1 MRIRLASL
9 VSEIEAGYKK
19 LLEISNI
26 SVGFG
31 EDNVLS
37 DVNFTIAKGE
47 TLLVCGAGS
56 SGKTTLMNAAS
67 GVLPR
72 LVHPRSFAGS
82 VKLNGTPLAEM
93 SRDQLF
99 SAISIVGQN
108 IEDQLWDLSVED
120 LIAFPLENRG
130 LAKSEI
136 REKLEALIVEL
147 KLTPLL
153 GRSVMT
159 LSGGERRMAG
169 IGSALALSPELLV
182 LDEPTTGLDPAARQR
197 LVRAMQQ
204 ASSDVSA
211 MLIAEQDSA
220 SLVALVDNVALLSDR
235 TLASPI
241 AMSTIAKQPDPW
253 LNAGI
258 LPPFHRRPPSKV
270 GATGKDILEISSVR
284 TDLKRSDGSPVL
296 DDVSFTLREGEVIAL
311 IGRNG
316 AGKTTLFQSILG
328 LTKTAAGNI
337 IINGEN
343 ATDWTSARRARKVAY
358 LPQNMRR
365 ILFNFTVLEEVLFAI
380 TASTAKNHDNSV
392 VALATETLNRYG
404 LGHLVEANPF
414 ALSAR
419 QQALLGLACAEAAD
433 APVVILDEPLL
444 ARDRYGREMLDQF
457 LKTAIGKGVA
467 VMLISHDLELID
479 DVTSRT
485 LILDG
490 GHIVFDGSTDD
501 SWSSDAFNH
510 LGWPAPTQSP
520 DGAAQ

>member
-1 MRIRLASL
+1 M
-9 VSEIEAGYKK
+9 
-19 LLEISNI
+19 LELNNI

-31 EDNVLS
+31 EDNVLA
-37 DVNFTIAKGE
+37 DVNLSIAKGE
-47 TLLVCGAGS
+47 TMLVCGAGS

-67 GVLPR
+67 GILPR
-72 LVHPRSFAGS
+72 LVHPRSFSGS
-82 VKLNGTPLAEM
+82 VTLNGADLSDM
-93 SRDQLF
+93 SRDRLF

-130 LAKSEI
+130 LAKAEI
-136 REKLEALIVEL
+136 REKIEVLITAL

-211 MLIAEQDSA
+211 MLIAEQDAA
-220 SLVALVDNVALLSDR
+220 SLVELVDNVALLSDR
-235 TLASPI
+235 AIASPV
-241 AMSTIAKQPDPW
+241 AMSELAKQSSPW
-253 LNAGI
+253 IETGI
-258 LPPFHRRPPSKV
+258 LPPFHRRPPAKAGS
-270 GATGKDILEISSVR
+270 TGKEILEISSIR
-284 TDLKRSDGSPVL
+284 TDLKRGDGSPVL
-296 DDVSFTLREGEVIAL
+296 DDVSFSLHEGEVIAL

-328 LTKTAAGNI
+328 LAKTAAGNI
-337 IINGEN
+337 IINDEN
-343 ATDWTSARRARKVAY
+343 ATGWTSARRARKIAY

-380 TASTAKNHDNSV
+380 TASTAKNHDSTIV
-392 VALATETLNRYG
+392 ERATATLNRYG
-404 LGHLVEANPF
+404 LGSLIEANPF

-444 ARDRYGREMLDQF
+444 ARDCYGREMLDQF
-457 LKTAIGKGVA
+457 LTTAIGKGVA
-467 VMLISHDLELID
+467 VMLISHDLELVD

-490 GHIVFDGSTDD
+490 GHIVFDGATDE
-501 SWSSDAFNH
+501 SWSSDAFAH
-510 LGWPAPTQSP
+510 LGWPAPAQSP

>member
-1 MRIRLASL
+1 M
-9 VSEIEAGYKK
+9 
-19 LLEISNI
+19 LELTNI

-31 EDNVLS
+31 EDPVLA
-37 DVNFTIAKGE
+37 DVNMTVLTGE
-47 TLLVCGAGS
+47 TLLICGAGS
-56 SGKTTLMNAAS
+56 SGKSTLMNTAS

-72 LVHPRSFAGS
+72 LVHPRSFNGGVS
-82 VKLNGTPLAEM
+82 LNGKQLSEM
-93 SRDQLF
+93 SGNQLF

-130 LAKSEI
+130 MSKGEI
-136 REKLEALIVEL
+136 RDKIAALITEL
-147 KLTPLL
+147 QLQPLL

-197 LVRAMQQ
+197 LVRAMKQ
-204 ASSDVSA
+204 ASGDVSA
-211 MLIAEQDSA
+211 MLIAEQDAA
-220 SLVALVDNVALLSDR
+220 SLVELVDRVALLADGK
-235 TLASPI
+235 LAQPI
-241 AMSTIAKQPDPW
+241 AMSDIAQQAEPW
-253 LNAGI
+253 LNAGV
-258 LPPFHRRPPSKV
+258 LPPFHRRPPSKA
-270 GATGKDILEISSVR
+270 GTAGKDILEVKSIR
-284 TDLKRSDGSPVL
+284 TELKRHNGSPVL
-296 DDVSFTLREGEVIAL
+296 DDASFTLRAGEVISL

-328 LTKTAAGNI
+328 LAKTAAGRI
-337 IINGEN
+337 VIDGED
-343 ATDWTSARRARKVAY
+343 ATAWTSARRARKVAY

-380 TASTAKNHDNSV
+380 TASTAKNHDTAIVERAS
-392 VALATETLNRYG
+392 ATLQRYG
-404 LGHLVEANPF
+404 LGDLAEANPF

-457 LKTAIGKGVA
+457 LTTAIGKGVA
-467 VMLISHDLELID
+467 VMLISHDLELVD

-490 GHIVFDGSTDD
+490 GRIVFDGTTEE
-501 SWSSDAFNH
+501 SWTSAAFGS
-510 LGWPAPTQSP
+510 LGWPAPTQSSQ
-520 DGAAQ
+520 GGSQ